1 MKSSSSKVE
10 EELGRGVILEAIVTL
25 DKERKNSEEGESKEI
40 KKIRKYLQRISR
52 LNRRRQKKINVPKSG
67 YDLTV
72 TKILKRDTWQK
83 TTFTNV
89 SPLSNIRRTRIVS
102 HGYDLTV
109 TKHPQKRH
117 VAKNYVY
124 KRLSIIQHQKNKDHV
139 TCIDDDGTNALGP
152 CSNKLS
158 NPCYIDNKDLGGNC
172 SGLTKTQ

>member
-72 TKILKRDTWQK
+72 TKILKRDTWHK
-83 TTFTNV
+83 TSSKETRGKKLRLQT
-89 SPLSNIRRTRIVS
+89 SLHYPTPEEQGSRHMHRR
-102 HGYDLTV
+102 
-109 TKHPQKRH
+109 
-117 VAKNYVY
+117 
-124 KRLSIIQHQKNKDHV
+124 
-139 TCIDDDGTNALGP
+139 
-152 CSNKLS
+152 
-158 NPCYIDNKDLGGNC
+158 
-172 SGLTKTQ
+172 